1 MILVGH
7 VEAVLVEQLR
17 GIEVRVAFQQR
28 TVAELDALVRTLY
41 TRIEALE
48 KEVAL
53 LRAGGDAGPPIGP
66 ANEPPPHY

>member
-1 MILVGH
+1 MAG
-7 VEAVLVEQLR
+7 EQESLR
-17 GIEVRVAFQQR
+17 EELIDLEVRIAFQQR
-28 TVAELDALVRTLY
+28 TVSELDALVRTLY